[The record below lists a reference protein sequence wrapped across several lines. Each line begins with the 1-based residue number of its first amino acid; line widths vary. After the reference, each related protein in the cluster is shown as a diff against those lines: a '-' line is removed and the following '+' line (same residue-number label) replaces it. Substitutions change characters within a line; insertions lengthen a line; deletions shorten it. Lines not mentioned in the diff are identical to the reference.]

1 MKTPFSSLRLLQK
14 CSSASWRTPLFVA
27 SQARLTDAVGQASK
41 LNFSIQALSSS
52 KAVIMLNPEI
62 LSRVIKKHRKA
73 AGLSQLQLA
82 EMAGVGKTV
91 VFDLEKG
98 KETIQLDTLRKIL
111 TVLNIKV
118 VLQSHLMNQ
127 IMNTDENS

>member
-1 MKTPFSSLRLLQK
+1 MLEP
-14 CSSASWRTPLFVA
+14 
-27 SQARLTDAVGQASK
+27 
-41 LNFSIQALSSS
+41 QAL
-52 KAVIMLNPEI
+52 AN
-62 LSRVIKKHRKA
+62 VIKAHRKA

-111 TVLNIKV
+111 QVLNIKV
-118 VLQSHLMNQ
+118 VLTSPLMNQ
-127 IMNTDENS
+127 LLTDEKR